1 MKHNTKTIYAI
12 IGAALLVFGGVLAAG
27 SLKVSAQLSGTN
39 SSNTTTSS
47 TVNSTKQS
55 MYPAH
60 RNIPNAPNITGSVP
74 LASTINSAISSKI
87 KTSLDEA
94 ILTAQKAVSSNS
106 SAISASIRPLN
117 GYLVYVIHVVNKANN
132 TLYSVIV
139 DPGNGKILYN
149 HAVTPFKAGHS
160 MMFDKGRMG
169 QSFGAFGGGFG
180 CHWSGHRSMNNDG
193 GGSSSYFHN
202 RNTDGS
208 PINSNIFNNI

>member
-1 MKHNTKTIYAI
+1 MKQSTKTIYAMV
-12 IGAALLVFGGVLAAG
+12 GTALLVFGGVLTAV
-27 SLKVSAQLSGTN
+27 SLEVSAQLSGTN
-39 SSNTTTSS
+39 SSNTTTAS

-60 RNIPNAPNITGSVP
+60 RNIPNVPNINGSVP
-74 LASTINSAISSKI
+74 LASTINTAISSKI

-117 GYLVYVIHVVNKANN
+117 GYLIYAIHVVNKANN

-149 HAVTPFKAGHS
+149 HAVTPFMAGHL
-160 MMFDKGRMG
+160 MMFGKGRMG
-169 QSFGAFGGGFG
+169 HSFGAFGGGLG
-180 CHWSGHRSMNNDG
+180 CHWSDHRSMNNDG
-193 GGSSSYFHN
+193 GSSYFHS
-202 RNTDGS
+202 RNTNGS
-208 PINSNIFNNI
+208 TIHSNIFSNI